1 MKDAVMMPIRDM
13 QKCQWWKENNEGQIE
28 PSQCGEP
35 GAFQKSLLELDGT
48 KVAVPKV
55 TIEHVKRAIKNCKRT
70 VSQSDIDRI
79 NKFTR
84 EFGMEG

>member
-13 QKCQWWKENNEGQIE
+13 QKCEWWVERDGQYY
-28 PSQCGEP
+28 PSTQSTP
-35 GAFQKSLLELDGT
+35 GAFNKKLLELDGS

-55 TIEHVKRAIKNCKRT
+55 TIEHVKRAIKTCKRT

-79 NKFTR
+79 NKFT
-84 EFGMEG
+84 